1 MDCLTSDNV
10 IIRIQAAEATGERS
24 NVEASLAKLTDK
36 VLVLLL
42 FALYA
47 GEGRIATSQSDVN
60 DDKGY
65 LCLLCRRYW
74 HW

>member
-1 MDCLTSDNV
+1 LTSNDV
-10 IIRIQAAEATGERS
+10 IFRIQAAEATGERS
-24 NVEASLAKLTDK
+24 DVEASLAKLGDK

-42 FALYA
+42 FAYYA
-47 GEGRIATSQSDVN
+47 CEGRVATSQSDVS

-65 LCLLCRRYW
+65 LCLLCWRYW